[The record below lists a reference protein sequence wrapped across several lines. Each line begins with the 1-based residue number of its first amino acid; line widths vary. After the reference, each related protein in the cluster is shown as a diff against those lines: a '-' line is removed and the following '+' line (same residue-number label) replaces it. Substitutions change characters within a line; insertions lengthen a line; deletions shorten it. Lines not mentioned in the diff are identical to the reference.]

1 MTTFRDSLS
10 SRLGIIVFLGL
21 LISTLL
27 LVLVGRETHKKQNA
41 TDQEITTKLA
51 TLEESLTEARDTRNA
66 LQQDLDKMTRERV
79 DVDGELTRLKL
90 ELEKKDAELAK
101 QQESLTSADAENAK
115 AIARL
120 SVLEKELETVR
131 AEAKAETAA
140 AESEAAKIRKNA
152 DAAALEW
159 AQTKGNLEQQL
170 HLAKLR
176 LEALENSDE
185 QVEIAHLK
193 NRTVQLEQKL
203 DTLGNQRNEMA
214 RMLRAMRGAAAA
226 PPKAAAAPAAQ

>member
-10 SRLGIIVFLGL
+10 RRLGLIVFLGL
-21 LISTLL
+21 LVSTLL
-27 LVLVGRETHKKQNA
+27 LVLVGRETHRKQNA
-41 TDQEITTKLA
+41 TDQEITSRLT
-51 TLEESLTEARDTRNA
+51 TLEKSLSEARDTRNA
-66 LQQDLDKMTRERV
+66 LQQDLDRMTRERV

-90 ELEKKDAELAK
+90 ELEKKNAEFAK
-101 QQESLTSADAENAK
+101 QQKSLTNAEA
-115 AIARL
+115 AHARASARL

-131 AEAKAETAA
+131 AEARAETAA
-140 AESEAAKIRKNA
+140 AESEAARIRKNA
-152 DAAALEW
+152 EAATLEW

-176 LEALENSDE
+176 LDVLENSDE
-185 QVEIAHLK
+185 QAEIAHLK

-203 DTLGNQRNEMA
+203 DSLGNQRNEMA

-226 PPKAAAAPAAQ
+226 PPKAASDPKSR